1 MLPITAQLLPIR
13 WRNVIYLAEVA
24 ALTRL
29 ATGVARVLQN
39 QPSRQKDPTLAP
51 NEKRQAM
58 IERFFVEIVG
68 TIGYMGFLHVGQD
81 LVDKIYNKCAKPKIP
96 AFSEWEQ
103 THPAKFA
110 NLSKALGEFG
120 LTVQKFDQKIKEL
133 YEGEKGKTSGLL
145 YRVLY
150 DHEST
155 DGKNKV
161 VEKATLARLQEKI
174 AESAPHLS
182 QENVTKQFN
191 EVLKHAEGLKEFAL
205 KNNKWAAA
213 AIITGVGIS
222 ALIGGMVTQWM
233 NDRLVAPQ
241 TKQFLRKKFPE
252 GSRIIHHIKKTKVLN
267 SMGTLFTP
275 HVQNRMFVQNGLPQ
289 SAPMNP
295 FNAQAG
301 FNPTMP
307 TLQPYNN
314 APVFPV
320 YAPNQM
326 GNPKTQPHAAMFG
339 GKPLPR
345 PYTTPL
351 ASSYYQTRLGG
362 RGL

>member
-39 QPSRQKDPTLAP
+39 QPNRQKDPTLAP

-81 LVDKIYNKCAKPKIP
+81 LVDKFYHWFGKPKIP
-96 AFSEWEQ
+96 TFSHLKESN
-103 THPAKFA
+103 PIKF
-110 NLSKALGEFG
+110 NELSAALKKFG
-120 LTVQKFDQKIKEL
+120 LTVHDFDQKIKEL

-150 DHEST
+150 EHDAT
-155 DGKNKV
+155 NGTNKV
-161 VEKATLARLQEKI
+161 VEKATLARLHERI
-174 AESAPHLS
+174 AECA
-182 QENVTKQFN
+182 TKPMSRTDF
-191 EVLKHAEGLKEFAL
+191 EGVLRHAKELETFAL

-213 AIITGVGIS
+213 AIITGVGVS
-222 ALIGGMVTQWM
+222 ALVGGMVTQWM

-241 TKQFLRKKFPE
+241 TKQFLRKKFPN
-252 GSRIIHHIKKTKVLN
+252 GSRVMHHIKNTKVLN

-275 HVQNRMFVQNGLPQ
+275 HAQNRMFVQGINPQ
-289 SAPMNP
+289 AVPMNP
-295 FNAQAG
+295 FTTQVGVNAAMPVQQA
-301 FNPTMP
+301 
-307 TLQPYNN
+307 YN
-314 APVFPV
+314 APISPV
-320 YAPNQM
+320 YVP
-326 GNPKTQPHAAMFG
+326 NPKMQPPAAMFG
-339 GKPLPR
+339 TRTLPK
-345 PYTTPL
+345 PYTTTL
-351 ASSYYQTRLGG
+351 TSSYYSTRLGG